1 MLENRSKLHSK
12 SFSRIFCC
20 CRLHFCLKI
29 VCQLLRMRVRY
40 VVRMAE
46 SKKPGSEQRLH
57 QTVIIRLLNTTVG
70 RPLVPTTIV
79 QVGSR
84 IVNVF

>member
-1 MLENRSKLHSK
+1 
-12 SFSRIFCC
+12 
-20 CRLHFCLKI
+20 
-29 VCQLLRMRVRY
+29 MRVRY

-57 QTVIIRLLNTTVG
+57 QTVIIRPLNTTVG
-70 RPLVPTTIV
+70 GPLVPTTIV